1 MKVANFTLHRR
12 ALITYHQLT
21 SEEQARVRETLEA
34 LAEIP
39 TTDWPQETARRL
51 PGEEPLYLVSVDD
64 SLRLFV
70 RASDS
75 PPPEVE
81 DIVRQERLDFFAAAA
96 ARNGH

>member
-1 MKVANFTLHRR
+1 MKVAHFTLHRR
-12 ALITYHQLT
+12 ALMKFHQLT

-34 LAEIP
+34 LATIP
-39 TTDWPQETARRL
+39 TADWPQETARRL
-51 PGEEPLYLVSVDD
+51 PGEVPVYLVNVDD

-70 RASDS
+70 CASDS

-81 DIVRQERLDFFAAAA
+81 DIVQQEMLDFFAAAA

>member
-1 MKVANFTLHRR
+1 MKVADFKLHRR

-21 SEEQARVRETLEA
+21 GEEQARVRETLET
-34 LAEIP
+34 LAAIP
-39 TTDWPQETARRL
+39 TADWPKATTRKL
-51 PGEEPLYLVSVDD
+51 PGDEPLYLVSVDD

-70 RASDS
+70 RASNS

-96 ARNGH
+96 AKNGH

>member
-1 MKVANFTLHRR
+1 MKF
-12 ALITYHQLT
+12 HQLT
-21 SEEQARVRETLEA
+21 SEEQARVRETLEV

-39 TTDWPQETARRL
+39 VADWPKATTRRL
-51 PGEEPLYLVSVDD
+51 PGEESVYLVSVDD

-81 DIVRQERLDFFAAAA
+81 DIVQQGLLDFFAAAA